1 MPAPTRAGS
10 VLALTALLAAGT
22 AFAHHGWSWAE
33 PEQSELE
40 GVIRSVSLAPPHP
53 RLEVEDAEGALW
65 QVDLGNP
72 RQTAASGFTE
82 GSAEPGD
89 AIEILGNRSARE
101 GELLMKAVRISVDG
115 QAYDIYPDRI
125 QAP

>member
-1 MPAPTRAGS
+1 MSAPTRAGPA
-10 VLALTALLAAGT
+10 LALMALLAAGS

-33 PEQSELE
+33 PGQSELV

-53 RLEVEDAEGALW
+53 RLEVEVADGTLW
-65 QVDLGNP
+65 RVDLGNP

-101 GELLMKAVRISVDG
+101 GELLMKAVHISIDG

-125 QAP
+125 RTP

>member
-1 MPAPTRAGS
+1 MSASTRAGPA
-10 VLALTALLAAGT
+10 LALAALLAAGS

-33 PEQSELE
+33 PEQSELV

-53 RLEVEDAEGALW
+53 RLEVEDAGGVIW

-72 RQTAASGFTE
+72 RQTAASGFRD

-89 AIEILGNRSARE
+89 AIGILGNRSARE
-101 GELLMKAVRISVDG
+101 GELLMKAVRISIDG
-115 QAYDIYPDRI
+115 QTYDIYPDRI
-125 QAP
+125 RPP